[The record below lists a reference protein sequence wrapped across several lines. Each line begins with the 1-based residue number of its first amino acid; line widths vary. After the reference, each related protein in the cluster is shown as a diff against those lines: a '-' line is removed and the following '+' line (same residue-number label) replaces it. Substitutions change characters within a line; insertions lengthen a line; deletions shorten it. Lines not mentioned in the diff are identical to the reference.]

1 MNAWRIFWVV
11 FNKEYR
17 ELRRDRKSLFWLF
30 APPIVLPGIA
40 IVAALFIGSQTARF
54 VTDGFPVA
62 VINGKDAMGL
72 VQTLKSSKALIVSEY
87 PDSDSAAK
95 NTASL
100 ITLVVPADFQKRL
113 DSGQPAHLTLTPR
126 DNGFT
131 STLALGAVRS
141 EISTY
146 NNSLV
151 EARLK
156 TFGLERAWLTPVI
169 VDETQIAA
177 ASTSVTA
184 PAENGQAPGSGG
196 LGAIFLPLAVTSWLV
211 GGGLGLIVDTTV
223 GEKERQTIESVLV
236 TPASRIGVVTGK
248 LSVVFLA
255 SLLVMGLWMIEGVFL
270 SLVGEVGPKLL
281 AAQQGGGSVDL
292 LALVA
297 QSGRDLGT
305 LIVILIVLLIPFIVM
320 LNSLVM
326 AFCSFASSYRESNT
340 FMFLLQLILPALVL
354 LSIFSIGPN
363 AGAGW
368 YATPLL
374 GTIIAIRDLFS
385 QTLTSANLGLAVVSA
400 GVYAVL
406 TLALASYIYSREW
419 ALVRGV

>member
-11 FNKEYR
+11 FNKEFR

-62 VINGKDAMGL
+62 VINAKDALGL

-95 NTASL
+95 NTVSL
-100 ITLVVPADFQKRL
+100 ITLIVPDDFQKRL

-156 TFGLERAWLTPVI
+156 TFGLDRAWLTPVV

-184 PAENGQAPGSGG
+184 PAENGQASGAGG

-236 TPASRIGVVTGK
+236 TPASRLGVVTGK

-354 LSIFSIGPN
+354 LSIFSIAPN

-406 TLALASYIYSREW
+406 TLGLASYIYSREW